1 MKALFTLPL
10 LILLTFIAMAGCAGV
25 ANTTTEQATT
35 EDAAFKARRQLTIE
49 QQRDFDKIYLE
60 AICQKLKGNNDAAYE
75 LLNAALE
82 INPSA
87 AEVLYEL
94 GMAHLSNV
102 SSGGPPLSALSTTE
116 DSLWVE
122 KGDEMLRRAVELE
135 PSNPYFRETL
145 AERYINTGMYEEAI
159 PLYEKMAADKPNQQN
174 LTLLSRLYSVND
186 DLDNAIKT
194 LERLEQIEGYS
205 EQMAVEK
212 YHMYRSGGKLKES
225 VKCIERLAAENPQEP
240 RFKVM
245 LSDVYLH
252 DGLYDEALAA
262 LNEVLAE
269 YPNNVMAKMSLLQYY
284 QMRNE
289 NDKVEEMMTGIMLDE
304 SMDNEGK
311 FNILQNQASRLLS
324 ANSIVRKENSAGDET
339 ASLFKHFCEALSLP
353 QADEN
358 IGELFLLFCNETHQS
373 PENYKAACN
382 AILQVQPDNA
392 HARLLLLQTL
402 VREHNTE
409 AMIALCHEGTEQNPG
424 QLAFYYYEA
433 LGLLQTARLD
443 EAISV
448 FEKATLVINEDS
460 DVEVAAEIYSS
471 LGDLYHEAGKIE
483 VAYEAYENSLKYVP
497 NNTGCLNN
505 YAYFLALEGRDLDK
519 ALAMSKQTVE
529 AEPNN
534 PTFLDTYAWI
544 LYCKEQYTQAR
555 IYIDQTIKNLP
566 EEELEASSSASLYD
580 HAGDIYYYAGERES
594 ALDFWQHAQRL
605 SDDSELTKKL
615 NTKIKNK
622 KP

>member
-1 MKALFTLPL
+1 MKGLFTLP
-10 LILLTFIAMAGCAGV
+10 ILLLLTILTMAGCSGASH
-25 ANTTTEQATT
+25 TTKEEAAT
-35 EDAAFKARRQLTIE
+35 EDLAFKARRKLTYE

-75 LLNAALE
+75 LLWAAYE
-82 INPSA
+82 INPLAS
-87 AEVLYEL
+87 EVLYEL
-94 GMAHLSNV
+94 GLAHLSNA
-102 SSGGPPLSALSTTE
+102 SGSEHPLSALSTKD

-122 KGDEMLRRAVELE
+122 QGDDMLAFAVDFE

-145 AERYINTGMYEEAI
+145 AERYINTGRYEEAI
-159 PLYEKMAADKPNQQN
+159 PLYEKMAADKPNEQN

-186 DLDNAIKT
+186 DLANAIKT
-194 LERLEQIEGYS
+194 LERLEQTAGYT
-205 EQMAVEK
+205 EQMAVDK
-212 YHMYRSGGKLKES
+212 YHMYRSGGKLDES

-240 RFKVM
+240 RYRVM

-252 DGLYDEALAA
+252 DGYTEKALAT
-262 LNEVLAE
+262 LNAVLAE
-269 YPNNVMAKMSLLQYY
+269 FPNNVMAKMSLLQYY
-284 QMRNE
+284 QQNNE
-289 NDKVEEMMTGIMLDE
+289 ADKFEEMMTSIMLDE
-304 SMDNEGK
+304 GMDSEGK
-311 FNILQNQASRLLS
+311 FNILQSQTSRLLS
-324 ANSIVRKENSAGDET
+324 ANSIVRKENSAEDET

-353 QADEN
+353 QEDEN
-358 IGELFLLFCNETHQS
+358 IGELFLLFCNETRQ
-373 PENYKAACN
+373 PVENYTKACN
-382 AILQVQPDNA
+382 AILNVQPDNA
-392 HARLLLLQTL
+392 HARLLLLQCL
-402 VREHNTE
+402 IREHDTE
-409 AMIALCHEGTEQNPG
+409 AMIALCHEGTRQNPG

-448 FEKATLVINEDS
+448 FENATLVINEDS
-460 DVEVAAEIYSS
+460 DVEVAAEVYSS

-497 NNTGCLNN
+497 NNLGCLNN

-534 PTFLDTYAWI
+534 PTFLDTYAWV

-555 IYIDQTIKNLP
+555 IYIDQTLKNLP
-566 EEELEASSSASLYD
+566 EEELESASSAGLYD
-580 HAGDIYYYAGERES
+580 HAGDIYYRIGERER
-594 ALDFWQHAQRL
+594 ALEFWQHAQRL
-605 SDDSELTKKL
+605 SDDYELTQKL